1 MHSPTPRDIRRIFL
15 TPRPNVAL
23 MTAADLLGTTLKE
36 LKRDIDDGVIVA
48 VSTSLGPRL
57 SKEELIAVAMQRWE
71 QSVIEDALG
80 EHAGSVLPEAV
91 RLVELQAR
99 VPRYQ
104 RDVLREL
111 ARREGTSVDAVLARE
126 LEDVVCAYRD
136 ELVGVVPELAVA
148 LAWPDG
154 AGDGANRRL
163 ES

>member
-1 MHSPTPRDIRRIFL
+1 MPNPTPHDIRRIFL

-48 VSTSLGPRL
+48 VSTALGPRL
-57 SKEELIAVAMQRWE
+57 SKEELIAAAMQRWE

-80 EHAGSVLPEAV
+80 EDAASVLPEAI
-91 RLVELQAR
+91 RLVELRAR

-126 LEDVVCAYRD
+126 LEDVASAHAE
-136 ELVGVVPELAVA
+136 ELASALPELRAA
-148 LAWPDG
+148 MG
-154 AGDGANRRL
+154 
-163 ES
+163 